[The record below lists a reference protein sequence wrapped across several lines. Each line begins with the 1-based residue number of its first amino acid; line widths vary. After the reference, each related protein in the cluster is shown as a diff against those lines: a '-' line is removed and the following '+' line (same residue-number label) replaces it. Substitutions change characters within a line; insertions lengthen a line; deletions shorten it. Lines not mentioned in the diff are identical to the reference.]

1 MKNTICVVIQ
11 TYNEEKHILECIASA
26 KKLTDN
32 ILLVDTESTDN
43 TVEIA
48 KKAGVHTATFPF
60 SRYVEPARQ
69 FGIEK
74 AKGSWVLILD
84 ADERLTPELI
94 TEIKKTVDSTHH
106 TYFKIPRKNIFG
118 RKKWLQYG
126 GWWPD
131 HQMRL
136 IKKEAFKK
144 WPQRI
149 HATPEIS
156 GSMGFLEHP
165 IIHYFH
171 GDIAGMVNKTII
183 FEEIESDLLFKA
195 KRDVSVPI
203 FFRKFAGELFRRLI
217 RNKGYKDGIVGIIE
231 SIYQAFSKT
240 ITYLFLYEKKNC
252 SSV

>member
-11 TYNEEKHILECIASA
+11 TFNEEKHIVECIKNA
-26 KKLTDN
+26 KELTDR
-32 ILLVDTESTDN
+32 ILLVDTESTDS
-43 TVEIA
+43 TVELA
-48 KKAGVHTATFPF
+48 KKEGVTAVTFPF

-74 AKGSWVLILD
+74 AKGDWVLILD

-94 TEIKKTVDSTHH
+94 KEIKDTLESTNH
-106 TYFKIPRKNIFG
+106 TYFKISRKNIFG
-118 RKKWLQYG
+118 RKKWLRHG

-136 IKKEAFKK
+136 IKKDAFKK

-156 GSMGFLEHP
+156 GSMGYLKHP
-165 IIHYFH
+165 MVHYFH

-195 KRDVSVPI
+195 GRDVSILI
-203 FFRKFAGELFRRLI
+203 FFRKFTGELFRRLI
-217 RNKGYKDGIVGIIE
+217 RNQGYKDGMVGIIE
-231 SIYQAFSKT
+231 SVYQAFSKT
-240 ITYLFLYEKKNC
+240 ITYLFLYEKKNR
-252 SSV
+252 STI